1 MRNQTV
7 AGVYRGSFSPS
18 STISARIRR
27 RWRRSEA
34 RHGIGACGRSD
45 IPAHHVTKSAS
56 RPNSLASGEQD
67 PDLRRSPAALQPP
80 ADGDVVT
87 GAIPVAGHE
96 DAVTSAWSV
105 DRLLA
110 TPKPAQSQA
119 IRLVKLQGLSI
130 EEASKA
136 TGQSAALVKVN
147 IPRGL
152 NRLTSLLR
160 SESDAD

>member
-56 RPNSLASGEQD
+56 RPNSLASGEKER
-67 PDLRRSPAALQPP
+67 DLRSATVALQPRGYGGVVQRLS
-80 ADGDVVT
+80 ARGAGGDNHA
-87 GAIPVAGHE
+87 GNAGMVAAQAGEASNDH
-96 DAVTSAWSV
+96 
-105 DRLLA
+105 RLLSELVA
-110 TPKPAQSQA
+110 WLGGALAVRLAQPV
-119 IRLVKLQGLSI
+119 ID
-130 EEASKA
+130 
-136 TGQSAALVKVN
+136 
-147 IPRGL
+147 
-152 NRLTSLLR
+152 
-160 SESDAD
+160 DAGRDT